1 MNLVRLLLIVLMTF
15 SASLSGAMEAI
26 HAVASDSDHAAMEHA
41 ANDQPVCCT
50 DNPER
55 AQTCHVLPAIVPV
68 EALDGVAPDCSE
80 TAYAQIGLL
89 LSGIEPS
96 GLLDPPR
103 AM

>member
-1 MNLVRLLLIVLMTF
+1 MYLVRLLLIVLMTF
-15 SASLSGAMEAI
+15 SASLSGAMEAR
-26 HAVASDSDHAAMEHA
+26 HVVVSDSDHAAMEHA
-41 ANDQPVCCT
+41 ADDQPVCCT
-50 DNPER
+50 DNRER

-68 EALDGVAPDCSE
+68 EALDSVAPDCSE
-80 TAYAQIGLL
+80 TAYARIGIL

>member
-1 MNLVRLLLIVLMTF
+1 MTF
-15 SASLSGAMEAI
+15 SASLSGAMEVG
-26 HAVASDSDHAAMEHA
+26 HAFASEADHAAMEHA
-41 ANDQPVCCT
+41 ADDQPVCCT

-55 AQTCHVLPAIVPV
+55 AQTCHVLSAIVPI
-68 EALDGVAPDCSE
+68 EAFDGVAPDCSE
-80 TAYAQIGLL
+80 TAYARIGLL